1 MSAIFH
7 NLLATTLSNN
17 ANLKQILF
25 ASDHLTPPLLSYQVN
40 FPRLEIVI
48 NGQYRNQ
55 IESTEQE
62 IINVTLVTGDV
73 LYIPPNCWN
82 KPFWDKDCT
91 VLSLLFGRKQVGFS
105 LVSKKKNEKGFYNI
119 RKHSVQNRT
128 GHAIDHIIDAL
139 NSLAF
144 ESSKRP
150 MDKYLLLSLISYS
163 QTMISAQANSAKK
176 HSEDLYQGICI
187 YIQEHFQAL
196 ITRTMIA
203 NHFNI
208 SANHLS
214 RLFRQQGHMTL
225 SDYIIWVRLDR
236 AKFMLKKYP
245 FKLNE
250 IATRCGFQDVN
261 YFFRVFKNKT
271 GKTPTEYRN
280 TD

>member
-1 MSAIFH
+1 MSTIFH
-7 NLLATTLSNN
+7 DLLTKTLSETG
-17 ANLKQILF
+17 NLKQIIF
-25 ASDHLTPPLLSYQVN
+25 AADNLTPPLLSYQVN

-48 NGQYRNQ
+48 NGQYSNQ
-55 IESTEQE
+55 IESAKQE
-62 IINVTLVTGDV
+62 VINVTLAVGDV

-82 KPFWDKDCT
+82 KPTWDNDCT
-91 VLSLLFGRKQVGFS
+91 VLSLLFGRRQVGFS
-105 LVSKKKNEKGFYNI
+105 LVSKKKAEKGFYNI
-119 RKHSVQNRT
+119 RKHSVQTRT

-144 ESSKRP
+144 EATKSP
-150 MDKYLLLSLISYS
+150 MDKYLLLSLMSYS
-163 QTMISAQANSAKK
+163 QSMISIQANSAQKR
-176 HSEDLYQGICI
+176 SEDLYQGICI
-187 YIQEHFQAL
+187 YIQEHFQEA
-196 ITRTMIA
+196 ITRSMIA
-203 NHFNI
+203 NRFNI
-208 SANHLS
+208 SPNHLS

-236 AKFMLKKYP
+236 AKFMLKKYS

-280 TD
+280 MD